1 MATTFSNRREM
12 ASVSSEANGITLT
25 GECQHKES
33 NNLIVSFNGV
43 VVNAQNKQAQGN
55 FYYSE
60 QEGGNINYNITAP
73 SSMRQ
78 AVESM
83 MFTIVTDIHTEFDVV
98 SE

>member
-1 MATTFSNRREM
+1 MTTFSNKRKM
-12 ASVSSEANGITLT
+12 ASISSEANGITLT
-25 GECQHKES
+25 GECQHSES

-60 QEGGNINYNITAP
+60 QEGGKINYNITVP
-73 SSMRQ
+73 SSLRQ

-83 MFTIVTDIHTEFDVV
+83 MFATVTDIHNEFDI
-98 SE
+98 ENE